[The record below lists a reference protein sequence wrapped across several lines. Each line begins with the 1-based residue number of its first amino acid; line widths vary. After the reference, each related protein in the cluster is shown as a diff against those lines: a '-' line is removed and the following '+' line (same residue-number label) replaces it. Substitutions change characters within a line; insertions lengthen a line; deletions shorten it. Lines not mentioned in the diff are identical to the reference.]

1 MTDEELLALYATGRV
16 RGMEDLYHRHRAGLY
31 SYIYNYLKDRATAD
45 DIMQDVW
52 SRLIMDTERIVSI
65 IEDDALTFSL
75 QAYLYRM
82 ARNRVFDHFRAMRC
96 LDELGDEGTYLISDT
111 APPGRVFIEEEL
123 YACLERRMRPLRIEL
138 HDAFW
143 LTRDGRMTYQ
153 QAANALNVAT
163 ETVKDWVKQVL
174 RAIRPC
180 REEFDYD
187 GR

>member
-16 RGMEDLYHRHRAGLY
+16 RGMEDLYHRHRSGLY
-31 SYIYNYLKDRATAD
+31 SYIYNQMKDRSISD

-52 SRLIMDTERIVSI
+52 TRLILDTERIVSM
-65 IEDDALTFSL
+65 IEDEALTFSL

-82 ARNRVFDHFRAMRC
+82 ARNRVIDHFRARGW
-96 LDELGDEGTYLISDT
+96 LEELGKGESYLVSNT
-111 APPGRVFIEEEL
+111 PPPENVLSEADL
-123 YACLERRMRPLRIEL
+123 YACLERRMRPLRLEL
-138 HDAFW
+138 HNAFW

-153 QAANALNVAT
+153 QAATALNVAT

-174 RAIRPC
+174 HTIRPC

-187 GR
+187 RQ